1 MKGLVIE
8 TDSSLYTIEADG
20 VFYRLSPRGVFRK
33 QNIHVIAG
41 DYVDFDDSNL
51 TINFVYERKSSLKRP
66 HVANID
72 QIVVVMSL
80 KEPDFSP
87 YLLLKYLTYANYNEV
102 KAKVILTKNDLA
114 DEETYK
120 AADSL
125 LEKLKIEHY
134 AVSNKSGE
142 GLKELPAL
150 FKDHLTVLMGQTG
163 VGKSSLLNS
172 LNPDFNREIGE
183 YSYALNR
190 GKHKTTS
197 TTLLPFLGGYI
208 ADTPGFSS
216 LELRMNEDELAKYF
230 PSFSPAYL
238 SCYYSDCKHISEP
251 GCEVKKQVSEG
262 IIPREVYD
270 IYMKMR
276 EDINEGIF

>member
-8 TDSSLYTIEADG
+8 ADSSLYTIEADG
-20 VFYRLSPRGVFRK
+20 VFYRLAPRGIFRK

-41 DYVDFDDSNL
+41 DYVDFDDENL
-51 TINFVYERKSSLKRP
+51 VINFVYERKSSLKRP
-66 HVANID
+66 NIANID
-72 QIVVVMSL
+72 QIVIVMSL

-102 KAKVILTKNDLA
+102 TAKVILTKNDLA
-114 DEETYK
+114 DEKNLAE
-120 AADSL
+120 ADSL
-125 LEKLKIEHY
+125 LDSLHIEHF
-134 AVSNKSGE
+134 AVSNKSGD
-142 GLKELPAL
+142 GMDKLPNL
-150 FKDHLTVLMGQTG
+150 FSGQITVLVGQTG

-216 LELRMNEDELAKYF
+216 LELRMNENELAKYF

-238 SCYYSDCKHISEP
+238 SCYYADCKHVSEP
-251 GCEVKKQVSEG
+251 SCEVKKQVSEG
-262 IIPREVYD
+262 IIPQQVYD
-270 IYMKMR
+270 IYMRMR

>member
-8 TDSSLYTIEADG
+8 ADSSLYTIEAEG
-20 VFYRLSPRGVFRK
+20 ILYRLSSRGIFRK
-33 QNIHVIAG
+33 QNLHVIAG
-41 DYVDFDDSNL
+41 DYVDFDENNL
-51 TINFVYERKSSLKRP
+51 VINYVYERKTSLKRP
-66 HVANID
+66 KVANID
-72 QIVVVMSL
+72 QVVVVMSL

-102 KAKVILTKNDLA
+102 KAKVILTKSDLA
-114 DEETYK
+114 DPITTKEAT
-120 AADSL
+120 SL

-134 AVSNKSGE
+134 VISNKTSE
-142 GLKELPAL
+142 GMKEVKGVFNA
-150 FKDHLTVLMGQTG
+150 HLSVLVGQTG

-172 LNPDFNREIGE
+172 INPDFNREIGE

-197 TTLLPFLGGYI
+197 TTLLPFCGGYI

-216 LELRMNEDELAKYF
+216 LELKMNLDELAKYF

-238 SCYYSDCKHISEP
+238 SCYYADCKHVSEP
-251 GCEVKKQVSEG
+251 DCEVKKQVKEG
-262 IIPREVYD
+262 IIPQQVYD

-276 EDINEGIF
+276 EDINEGLF